1 MSTAMARILDRGL
14 EWTLTSGLR
23 VVLIVG
29 GVLVSLWLYRT
40 LTRRLQALLEGVAP
54 TAEQAKRAATLTHIV
69 RDVGVIALVVVAG
82 MMILAE
88 LGIDLKPILAAAG
101 IGGLAIGFG
110 AQSLVKDVISGFFL
124 LLENQ
129 VRVGDVVN
137 IGGTGGLVEGITL
150 RTIVLRDLAGNVHII
165 PHGGVD
171 RVTNMTKDYSRY
183 VFDVGVAYREDPDEV
198 MQILREIGEE
208 LRRDPEFG
216 PDILEPLEILGVDKF
231 ADSAVIIKCRIT
243 TKPIQQW
250 RIGREMNRRIKK
262 AFDLRGIE
270 IPFPHQTLYWGAAK
284 DGSAP
289 PLRLAPSGDGAA
301 IPARTQD
308 GTSGGAKA
316 PDAVPAKRQAP

>member
-1 MSTAMARILDRGL
+1 MATLMQRIAERGL
-14 EWTLTSGLR
+14 DWLLTSGLR

-29 GVLVSLWLYRT
+29 AILVALWFFRAAI
-40 LTRRLQALLEGVAP
+40 RRVQGILAGVAP
-54 TAEQAKRAATLTHIV
+54 TLEQAKRAATLTHIL
-69 RDVGVIALVVVAG
+69 RDVVVVAVVAIG
-82 MMILAE
+82 SMLVLAE
-88 LGIDLKPILAAAG
+88 IGIDLKPILAAAG

-110 AQSLVKDVISGFFL
+110 AQSVVKDVISGFFL

-129 VRVGDVVN
+129 VRVGDVVT
-137 IGGTGGLVEGITL
+137 IGGTGGLVEAITL

-198 MQILREIGEE
+198 MRVLKEIGEA
-208 LRRDPEFG
+208 LRQDPDFA

-231 ADSAVIIKCRIT
+231 ADSAVIVRCRIT

-250 RIGREMNRRIKK
+250 RVGREMNRRIKK
-262 AFDLRGIE
+262 TFDARGIE
-270 IPFPHQTLYWGAAK
+270 IPFPHHTVYWGAAK

-289 PLRLAPSGDGAA
+289 PLRLASGDGILA
-301 IPARTQD
+301 PSSRTA
-308 GTSGGAKA
+308 GG
-316 PDAVPAKRQAP
+316 

>member
-1 MSTAMARILDRGL
+1 MTTAMARILDRGL
-14 EWTLTSGLR
+14 DWTLTSGLR
-23 VVLIVG
+23 VAFIVA
-29 GVLVSLWLYRT
+29 GVLVGLWLYRT

-54 TAEQAKRAATLTHIV
+54 TPEQAKRAATLTHIV
-69 RDVGVIALVVVAG
+69 QDVGVIALIVVAG

-150 RTIVLRDLAGNVHII
+150 RTVVLRDLAGNVHII
-165 PHGGVD
+165 PHGSVD

-208 LRRDPEFG
+208 LRQDPGFG
-216 PDILEPLEILGVDKF
+216 PDIVEPLEILGVDRF

-262 AFDLRGIE
+262 TFDARGIE
-270 IPFPHQTLYWGAAK
+270 IPFPHQTLYWGVAK
-284 DGSAP
+284 DGTAP
-289 PLRLAPSGDGAA
+289 PLRLAAPGDGAA
-301 IPARTQD
+301 IPFRTQER
-308 GTSGGAKA
+308 TSG
-316 PDAVPAKRQAP
+316 